1 LEAIGVESPESENAF
16 GRDGSEEQMSQNG
29 PYLSQKGP

>member
-1 LEAIGVESPESENAF
+1 MEAVGVESPESKDAF

-29 PYLSQKGP
+29 P